1 MMTIEERVEAL
12 EKTVEMQNKII
23 MDLRQRVRELNSR
36 TIGSVRFG

>member
-1 MMTIEERVEAL
+1 MMTIEERVETL

-23 MDLRQRVRELNSR
+23 MDLRQRVRELNSG